1 MLKNLL
7 VGRGLQAVVCLLP
20 LLVGRCICFR
30 ASPMRVNVVG
40 RHGSPRLSM
49 SYLDNLSPPP
59 DPDEKKDKS
68 SEEKKSSGPKWAAVT
83 GGIPTGRGPEASY
96 LQAMN
101 DGSSANNNDSEDD
114 DSEEEEVP
122 PPVVERP
129 ASWSSEY
136 LTDFLTKDDSRT
148 DVRNLLTQRSI
159 QSFMYLL
166 ETCRDP
172 HSAKWIQEDFLQTGN
187 LLDFH
192 GTGAA
197 FIERFGGTW
206 DAALLEMI
214 QKPKDRIIIS
224 AKRRGRGHGGWS
236 KNNPYL
242 KERWME
248 MPIDIYPSR

>member
-1 MLKNLL
+1 
-7 VGRGLQAVVCLLP
+7 
-20 LLVGRCICFR
+20 
-30 ASPMRVNVVG
+30 MRVNVVV
-40 RHGSPRLSM
+40 RHGSPPLSM

-59 DPDEKKDKS
+59 QPEDKKEQS
-68 SEEKKSSGPKWAAVT
+68 SQEQKNSGGPKWAKGSTGPKWASVT

-96 LQAMN
+96 LQGMN
-101 DGSSANNNDSEDD
+101 DGSIANNNDSEDD
-114 DSEEEEVP
+114 DSEEDRSP
-122 PPVVERP
+122 PATERP
-129 ASWSSEY
+129 ASWSAEY

-159 QSFMYLL
+159 QSFMHLL
-166 ETCRDP
+166 EAVRDP

-206 DAALLEMI
+206 DAALLEMT

-242 KERWME
+242 EERWME
-248 MPIDIYPSR
+248 MTIDIDPSR

>member
-1 MLKNLL
+1 
-7 VGRGLQAVVCLLP
+7 
-20 LLVGRCICFR
+20 
-30 ASPMRVNVVG
+30 MRVKVVV
-40 RHGSPRLSM
+40 RHPPLSM

-59 DPDEKKDKS
+59 DPEDKKEQPSQEQKS
-68 SEEKKSSGPKWAAVT
+68 SSGPKWGKGSIGPKWASVT

-96 LQAMN
+96 LQTMN
-101 DGSSANNNDSEDD
+101 AGGSIANNDDSEDD
-114 DSEEEEVP
+114 DSEEDVL
-122 PPVVERP
+122 PPVLKRP
-129 ASWSSEY
+129 ASWSAEY

-159 QSFMYLL
+159 QSFMHLL
-166 ETCRDP
+166 EMVRDP

-192 GTGAA
+192 GTGAG

-206 DAALLEMI
+206 DGALLEMT
-214 QKPKDRIIIS
+214 QKPKDQIIIS

-242 KERWME
+242 EERWME
-248 MPIDIYPSR
+248 MTIDIDPSR

>member
-1 MLKNLL
+1 
-7 VGRGLQAVVCLLP
+7 
-20 LLVGRCICFR
+20 
-30 ASPMRVNVVG
+30 MRVNVVV
-40 RHGSPRLSM
+40 RHHGSPLSM

-59 DPDEKKDKS
+59 EPEEKKDLEQKS
-68 SEEKKSSGPKWAAVT
+68 SSGPKWAAVT

-101 DGSSANNNDSEDD
+101 DGTSANTNDSEGD
-114 DSEEEEVP
+114 DSEEDVP
-122 PPVVERP
+122 PPSVEKP
-129 ASWSSEY
+129 ASWSAEY
-136 LTDFLTKDDSRT
+136 LTDFLTTDDSRT

-159 QSFMYLL
+159 QSFMFLL

-187 LLDFH
+187 LLDYH